1 MIRSHCS
8 PSSVGPPSPSPPGDI
23 LKVARSSATPITLL
37 GDGTGPP
44 LEWTD
49 PDGFRDCGFLQG
61 RDGLIAH
68 QRGYWDSL
76 QLEEIHPEVH

>member
-1 MIRSHCS
+1 
-8 PSSVGPPSPSPPGDI
+8 
-23 LKVARSSATPITLL
+23 LSA
-37 GDGTGPP
+37 TGPP

-49 PDGFRDCGFLQG
+49 PDGFRGGGFLQG

-68 QRGYWDSL
+68 QRASWDSL

>member
-1 MIRSHCS
+1 
-8 PSSVGPPSPSPPGDI
+8 
-23 LKVARSSATPITLL
+23 LL

-49 PDGFRDCGFLQG
+49 PDGFRGGGFLQG

-68 QRGYWDSL
+68 QRASWDSL